1 MVTPERP
8 LRIALLS
15 YRSKPHCGGQG
26 VYVRHLSR
34 ELDALGHRV
43 EVFSGQP
50 YPELDPG
57 PGLTRVPSLDL
68 YRDGD
73 PFRTPHWHEYRD
85 WADVLET
92 AMMWSGAFPE
102 PLTFSIRVQRA
113 LAARAGDFDVVHDN
127 QGLGYG
133 LLGLGRPRIWR
144 LGPGGPA
151 LPLVASIHHPISV
164 DKRIDLASVGPLLR
178 LWRRRWYGFV
188 RMQARVARQIARSG
202 SLITVSASAKSDI
215 CRDFKVPPDRVRVIP
230 LGVDA
235 RLFRPRQAAR
245 VPGRIIAVASADSAL
260 KGIATLLH
268 AVAKLVTDRDAH
280 LIIVGRPTPAT
291 ERLAAQLSIAD
302 RVTFTHGLDDQAFS
316 ALLAS
321 AEIAVVPSLY
331 EGFSLPAIEH
341 MASGTPLVA
350 SRSGALPEVTGDAA
364 ALVTP
369 ADSEELAGAL
379 RRLHDSPAE
388 RAVLA
393 DRALRRVGERFAW
406 PAVAQATVAQYREAQ
421 DRQAPGGPVLTVDFR
436 RFPIRPGQRV
446 LDLGCGGGRHAFEVY
461 RRGGNVVAFD
471 LDPAELGPVR
481 SMFAAMREAGEGTS
495 AGAAAVSGDATGM
508 PFGDGV
514 FDRVIAAEVLEHV
527 LDDQRAM
534 NELAR
539 VLRPGGLAAV
549 TVPSWLPERICW
561 ALSTEY
567 YEVPGGHVRIY
578 TRVELEAKLARAG
591 LSVRWH
597 HYAHGLH
604 SPYWWLKCAAGVHDD
619 KHPLVSAYHR
629 MLVWDIMRGPA
640 VTRLAEKAL
649 NPVIGKSL
657 VVYAVKTERSSD
669 R

>member
-1 MVTPERP
+1 VVTTDRP

-73 PFRTPHWHEYRD
+73 PFRTPDWHEYRD
-85 WADVLET
+85 WADALET

-133 LLGLGRPRIWR
+133 LLGLGP
-144 LGPGGPA
+144 LG

-164 DKRIDLASVGPLLR
+164 DKRIDLASAGPLLR
-178 LWRRRWYGFV
+178 QWRRRWYGFV
-188 RMQARVARQIARSG
+188 RMQARVARRIARSG

-235 RLFRPRQAAR
+235 RLFRPRRAAR
-245 VPGRIIAVASADSAL
+245 APGRIIAVASADSAL
-260 KGIATLLH
+260 KGTATLLH
-268 AVAKLVTDRDAH
+268 AVAKLVTDRDVH
-280 LIIVGRPTPAT
+280 LIIVGRPASAT
-291 ERLAAQLSIAD
+291 ERLAAQLSIAG

-393 DRALRRVGERFAW
+393 ERALRRVGERFAW
-406 PAVAQATVAQYREAQ
+406 PAVAQATVAQYREAR
-421 DRQAPGGPVLTVDFR
+421 DRQAPR
-436 RFPIRPGQRV
+436 
-446 LDLGCGGGRHAFEVY
+446 
-461 RRGGNVVAFD
+461 
-471 LDPAELGPVR
+471 
-481 SMFAAMREAGEGTS
+481 AA
-495 AGAAAVSGDATGM
+495 
-508 PFGDGV
+508 P
-514 FDRVIAAEVLEHV
+514 
-527 LDDQRAM
+527 
-534 NELAR
+534 
-539 VLRPGGLAAV
+539 
-549 TVPSWLPERICW
+549 C
-561 ALSTEY
+561 
-567 YEVPGGHVRIY
+567 
-578 TRVELEAKLARAG
+578 
-591 LSVRWH
+591 
-597 HYAHGLH
+597 
-604 SPYWWLKCAAGVHDD
+604 
-619 KHPLVSAYHR
+619 
-629 MLVWDIMRGPA
+629 
-640 VTRLAEKAL
+640 
-649 NPVIGKSL
+649 
-657 VVYAVKTERSSD
+657 
-669 R
+669 